1 MMNYKVGM
9 ISLGCPKN
17 QVDAERMLA
26 SLKSA
31 GFEITADQAQADAI
45 IVNTCG
51 FIEDAKREAIEN
63 ILETAELKQ
72 NANLKALIVTGCLAE
87 RYQDQIRTE
96 MPEVDVVAGIGADG
110 DIVSIVRDA
119 LAGQSYCVCPLKE
132 QLPLEGERLLTT
144 PPHWAYLKVAE
155 GCSNRCAY
163 CAIPYIRGNMRS
175 RPMENI
181 VAEARELAQSG
192 VREIILVAQDTTR
205 YGEDLY
211 HESKLPDLLEKLCA
225 VNGIH
230 WIRLLYCYPDRMT
243 DRLLDTI
250 AAQPKV
256 LPYIDL
262 PLQHADASVLRR
274 MNRKGSPEEL
284 LALLQKI
291 RARLP
296 EVVIRTTVMTGFPGE
311 GEQEFETLSKFVEQ
325 AQFDRLGCF
334 AYSPEEGTPAAEFP
348 DQVED
353 DVKKRRG
360 ELIMEQQYVIFERK
374 NRARIGSD
382 FEVIVDGFDE
392 ESGLYMG
399 RTYMDAPEIDSAVF
413 FPSKVALESGR
424 FVTVRITGT
433 DGYDMTGEL
442 VMPAMED

>member
-63 ILETAELKQ
+63 ILETAGLKQ

-96 MPEVDVVAGIGADG
+96 MPEVDAVAGIGADG

-119 LAGQSYCVCPLKE
+119 LAGQSYCVCPPKE
-132 QLPLEGERLLTT
+132 QLPLEGKRLLTT

-181 VAEARELAQSG
+181 VAEAQELAKSG

-211 HESKLPDLLEKLCA
+211 HESKLPDLLDQLCA
-225 VNGIH
+225 VDGIH

-250 AAQPKV
+250 AAQPKI

-311 GEQEFETLSKFVEQ
+311 GEQEFETLSEFVEQ

-374 NRARIGSD
+374 NRARIGAD

-413 FPSKVALESGR
+413 FPSKFTLEPGR

>member
-63 ILETAELKQ
+63 ILETAGLKQ

-96 MPEVDVVAGIGADG
+96 MPEVDAVAGIGADG

-119 LAGQSYCVCPLKE
+119 LAGQSYCVCPPKE
-132 QLPLEGERLLTT
+132 QLPLEGKRLLTT

-181 VAEARELAQSG
+181 VAEAQELAKSG

-211 HESKLPDLLEKLCA
+211 HESKLPDLLDQLCA
-225 VNGIH
+225 VDGIH

-311 GEQEFETLSKFVEQ
+311 GEQEFETLSEFVEQ

-374 NRARIGSD
+374 NRARIGAD

-413 FPSKVALESGR
+413 FPSKFTLEPGR

>member
-1 MMNYKVGM
+1 MTYKVGM

-26 SLKSA
+26 SLKNA
-31 GFEITADQAQADAI
+31 GYEITADQTQADAI

-63 ILETAELKQ
+63 ILETAELKRS
-72 NANLKALIVTGCLAE
+72 ACLKALIVTGCLAE

-110 DIVSIVRDA
+110 DITRVVADA
-119 LAGQSYCVCPLKE
+119 LAGGSYCVCPPKE

-144 PPHWAYLKVAE
+144 PPHWAYLKISE

-175 RPMENI
+175 RPMETI
-181 VAEARELAQSG
+181 VEEARGLAESG
-192 VREIILVAQDTTR
+192 VRELILVAQDTTR

-211 HESKLPDLLEKLCA
+211 HESKLPDLLDRLCA
-225 VNGIH
+225 IEGIH
-230 WIRLLYCYPDRMT
+230 WIRLLYCYPDRIT

-262 PLQHADASVLRR
+262 PLQHADAAVLRR
-274 MNRKGSPEEL
+274 MNRRGSPEEL
-284 LALLQKI
+284 LALLEKI
-291 RARLP
+291 RSRLP
-296 EVVIRTTVMTGFPGE
+296 DVVIRTTVMTGFPGE
-311 GEQEFETLSKFVEQ
+311 GEQAFETLSEFVER

-334 AYSPEEGTPAAEFP
+334 AYSPEEGTPAAGFP

-353 DVKKRRG
+353 TVKKHRG

-374 NRARIGSD
+374 NRARVGSD

-392 ESGLYMG
+392 ESGLYVG

-413 FPSKVALESGR
+413 FSSETALEPGR

-433 DGYDMTGEL
+433 DGYDLTGE
-442 VMPAMED
+442 MTAPAMED